1 MAKHLVVLIDDP
13 LENHHYDLQRT
24 LRKWSGSLAAVVT
37 PMAETTATAAATA
50 AGDGVAEF
58 VGKNDSESTRTL
70 KNAPFRYQIQGKQSS
85 APVFLAGEAAG
96 ILGSI
101 ASDALILVSFVSYA
115 TTPLIVALAH
125 ADAFKGALRVGV
137 TGVRLDTNYNL
148 ARKLIV
154 DGLIHYHEHTR
165 VLEHVLGKR
174 LALMLDAHQAR
185 RRAGS
190 A

>member
-13 LENHHYDLQRT
+13 VENSHYDLQRT
-24 LRKWSGSLAAVVT
+24 LGKWTGDLVAVIT
-37 PMAETTATAAATA
+37 PVAEADTAP
-50 AGDGVAEF
+50 AGDGAADF
-58 VGKNDSESTRTL
+58 VGKNDSEATRAL
-70 KNAPFRYQIQGKQSS
+70 KNAPVRYRIAGKKTDER
-85 APVFLAGEAAG
+85 AFLAGEAAG
-96 ILGSI
+96 ILAPFAG
-101 ASDALILVSFVSYA
+101 DALILVSFVSYA

-125 ADAFKGALRVGV
+125 ADAFKGALQVGV

-165 VLEHVLGKR
+165 ALERVLGNR
-174 LALMLDAHQAR
+174 LNLMMTAHQER

-190 A
+190 K